1 MNLAEHNGQ
10 AIENYLVNVNKKWE
24 FVRKTV
30 YHGP

>member
-1 MNLAEHNGQ
+1 MNLVEHNRPSV
-10 AIENYLVNVNKKWE
+10 ENYLVNVNKKRE